1 MEFFYPKPNV
11 LGIDKIH
18 MATPSEQSVSFF
30 CVTFW
35 RFFPLKER
43 FATWCFFSMID
54 GRNWLPIQEKR
65 VEAALTHFTIKVDV
79 FAFGFIANMILLKF
93 EARLRK
99 LFNKMK
105 VLD

>member
-1 MEFFYPKPNV
+1 
-11 LGIDKIH
+11 
-18 MATPSEQSVSFF
+18 
-30 CVTFW
+30 
-35 RFFPLKER
+35 
-43 FATWCFFSMID
+43 MID

-105 VLD
+105 VLDWLIGLCIKKTIAPLNLA

>member
-1 MEFFYPKPNV
+1 M
-11 LGIDKIH
+11 
-18 MATPSEQSVSFF
+18 
-30 CVTFW
+30 
-35 RFFPLKER
+35 
-43 FATWCFFSMID
+43 
-54 GRNWLPIQEKR
+54 
-65 VEAALTHFTIKVDV
+65 EAALTHFTIKVDV